1 LGVKGI
7 AIGTGIIITKM
18 SKRSSDTGTYYAVEF
33 DWQEQKTERVAELKS
48 FVTQHNLYAA
58 RMNGQQNLELPAVTE
73 EVDVEF

>member
-1 LGVKGI
+1 LGTLGV
-7 AIGTGIIITKM
+7 AIGTGIVAAKM
-18 SKRSSDTGTYYAVEF
+18 NKRSSDTGTYYAVEF
-33 DWQEQKTERVAELKS
+33 DWQKQKTERVTELKT